1 MFWLCKF
8 LHNFSLFILIFL
20 SFFLFFFN
28 YLYMNYFFLIFLM
41 LFFFPFFFLTNF
53 NFFFLSK
60 NFFLS
65 YDTFSF
71 VLMVLTF
78 WIVLLSLMSSFYLF
92 KMLFSWF
99 FFLSFFFLTFFLC
112 FFFMSSNLFSFF
124 FFFEST
130 LIPTFLIVIG
140 WGMNIERI
148 QSSLYL
154 FYYTL
159 FSSMPMLVSIFYLS
173 SMNNSLFF
181 SFMWGGYMSLCY
193 FFLIFSFLVK
203 MPMFLLHSW
212 LPKAHVEAPIS
223 GSMIL
228 AGILLKMG
236 GYGIFRL
243 YDLFKSFFLFNSIF
257 MYISI
262 WGGTLMSLVCLR
274 QSDLKSLIA
283 FSSVAHMSIV
293 ILGLVIFN
301 DMGLKG
307 SLMMMLAHGL
317 CSSCMFFLANV
328 IYERSGTRSI
338 FLNKGL
344 MNLYPSYSLWWF
356 FFCSFNMAC
365 PPSLNLISE
374 IYIFIASVSWMFF
387 FCFFMMLLSFFGGAY
402 NLFLF
407 SLTNHGKVSS
417 LINFFN
423 SLSIR
428 ENLIVYKHFFP
439 LMFLFLKMDFF

>member
-1 MFWLCKF
+1 M
-8 LHNFSLFILIFL
+8 HNFSLFILIFL
-20 SFFLFFFN
+20 RFFLFFFN
-28 YLYMNYFFLIFLM
+28 YLYINYFFLIFLM

-78 WIVLLSLMSSFYLF
+78 WIVLLSLISRFYLF

-99 FFLSFFFLTFFLC
+99 FFLRFFFLTFFLC
-112 FFFMSSNLFSFF
+112 FFFISSNLFSF

-140 WGMNIERI
+140 WGINIERI

-159 FSSMPMLVSIFYLS
+159 FRSIPILVSIFYLS
-173 SMNNSLFF
+173 RINNRLFF
-181 SFMWGGYMSLCY
+181 SFIWGGYISLCY

-203 MPMFLLHSW
+203 MPIFLLHSW

-223 GSMIL
+223 GSIIL
-228 AGILLKMG
+228 AGILLKIG

-243 YDLFKSFFLFNSIF
+243 YDLFKSFFLFNRIF
-257 MYISI
+257 MYIRI
-262 WGGTLMSLVCLR
+262 WGGTLISLVCLR

-283 FSSVAHMSIV
+283 FSSVAHIRIV

-301 DMGLKG
+301 DIGLKG
-307 SLMMMLAHGL
+307 SLIIILAHGL

-328 IYERSGTRSI
+328 IYERSGTRRI

-344 MNLYPSYSLWWF
+344 INLYPRYSLWWF

-365 PPSLNLISE
+365 PPSLNLIRE
-374 IYIFIASVSWMFF
+374 IYIFIASVSWIFF
-387 FCFFMMLLSFFGGAY
+387 FCFFIILLSFFGGAY

-439 LMFLFLKMDFF
+439 LIFLFLKMDFF